1 MDKAEA
7 DVALAR
13 LQRAER
19 AHHRNQDALRHAV
32 AAHEHDIEVLTRQA
46 AEVDAAIARRQ
57 DTRGDRFAMTV
68 GEREHS
74 KRAEAGQHLKEML
87 QEEVTALSGPRERRS
102 RAGQL
107 GGFPLVTEV
116 SPALGKTSVSITLDG
131 APGVSISMPARELGK
146 ADPGTLVTRLEHRLH
161 HLEDRKA
168 SILAD
173 AAGARREI
181 DHARE
186 SIGKA
191 FPQAAELAQ
200 ARERARGDRRA
211 AGKDGCPASG
221 GRAAG
226 CRSQPRRCRAR
237 QSPQQWF
244 ERSRGLDSREAL
256 QPRPA
261 PQAEP
266 PDTVPQA
273 EPRETAGPGRAPE
286 ASHDGLGLATA
297 GPGSAAGRGRTAGR
311 RGSRGGTC
319 GCGCAAVVGADPG
332 P

>member
-1 MDKAEA
+1 MTEGSFDGYMWQTLERKAKFIAQVMRGRLDAREIGDVGDTALSFSEVKALATGNPLLMDKAEA

-46 AEVDAAIARRQ
+46 AAIDAAVARRQ

-68 GEREHS
+68 GDREHR
-74 KRAEAGQHLKEML
+74 KRAEAGQHLREVL
-87 QEEVTALSGPRERRS
+87 QEEVTTLSGPRERRS

-107 GGFPLVTEV
+107 GGFPLITEV
-116 SPALGKTSVSITLDG
+116 SPALGETSVSITLDG

-146 ADPGTLVTRLEHRLH
+146 ADPGPLVTRLEHRLH

-200 ARERARGDRRA
+200 AREQAREIDGQLAKIAAPPRADA
-211 AGKDGCPASG
+211 
-221 GRAAG
+221 
-226 CRSQPRRCRAR
+226 QPGAK
-237 QSPQQWF
+237 
-244 ERSRGLDSREAL
+244 
-256 QPRPA
+256 PA
-261 PQAEP
+261 PPQPGAQPAEAEP
-266 PDTVPQA
+266 GG
-273 EPRETAGPGRAPE
+273 EAGSLESAWARRRRSSISRPGI
-286 ASHDGLGLATA
+286 
-297 GPGSAAGRGRTAGR
+297 
-311 RGSRGGTC
+311 
-319 GCGCAAVVGADPG
+319 
-332 P
+332 